1 MQTKT
6 RPSDN
11 FCKLL
16 KIIRLSS
23 SLVGIDVIDENF
35 KFNYVVGFVLVA
47 IAWNFTISIYTVW
60 KDVKTD
66 WTVLLDV
73 FSPISCAT
81 QGVIKIMSILLYPKL
96 YRELA
101 MDLVNIYKKYEA
113 LGTKYE
119 TKLFEWNQSMKNI
132 LIIGGLVYFVSAVLA
147 LITPVFLYIF
157 KGERHLIIMCQ
168 MPYVDLDTDHGY
180 FITIGYNILCVFVAA
195 FGLYGADLYVFLFLS
210 HSIFFY
216 DIFALKVEDLH
227 EVLHENKQDTRL
239 KAMVNDIASW
249 HQYYLDFNDK
259 CNQIFFWTITAHI
272 LCTILGILTTL
283 LIIMLK
289 YWPGAYP
296 YIFVCFVWLYMYS
309 ILGTRVEICN
319 DQFCDG
325 IYDINWYD
333 LDVSDQ
339 KTVSLMLMQ
348 SQVPRIITIA
358 GIEPLSVNTA
368 LKITRSI
375 YSLAMMVMQFNE

>member
-1 MQTKT
+1 METKT

-11 FCKLL
+11 FHKLL

-23 SLVGIDVIDENF
+23 SLIGVDVIDENY
-35 KFNYVVGFVLVA
+35 KFNYVIGFVMVA
-47 IAWNFTISIYTVW
+47 IAWNFMCSIYSIY
-60 KDVKTD
+60 KDVTTD

-73 FSPISCAT
+73 FSPISCAA
-81 QGVIKIMSILLYPKL
+81 QGTIKLCSLMLYPKL

-101 MDLVNIYKKYEA
+101 MDLVEIYKKYQA
-113 LGTKYE
+113 VGQKYE
-119 TKLFEWNQSMKNI
+119 TKLFEWNKSMKNI
-132 LIIGGLVYFVSAVLA
+132 LIIGALVYFVSSLLA
-147 LITPVFLYIF
+147 LVTPIFLYIF

-168 MPYVDLDTDHGY
+168 MPYVDVATDHGY
-180 FITIGYNILCVFVAA
+180 FITIGYNLLCVFVAA
-195 FGLYGADLYVFLFLS
+195 FGLYGADLYVFLFLT

-216 DIFALKVEDLH
+216 DIFALKVDDLH
-227 EVLHENKQDTRL
+227 EILRQDNKDKRIKPL
-239 KAMVNDIASW
+239 INDIAEW

-259 CNQIFFWTITAHI
+259 CNQIFFWSITAHI
-272 LCTILGILTTL
+272 LCTTLGILSTL

-296 YIFVCFVWLYMYS
+296 YIFVCFVWLYMYC
-309 ILGTRVEICN
+309 ILGTRVETCN

-333 LDVSDQ
+333 LDISDQ
-339 KTVSLMLMQ
+339 KTVSLMLLQ
-348 SQVPRIITIA
+348 SQVPRLITIA

-375 YSLAMMVMQFNE
+375 YSLVMMVMQFNE

>member
-11 FCKLL
+11 FYKLL

-23 SLVGIDVIDENF
+23 SLVGIDVIDENY
-35 KFNYVVGFVLVA
+35 KFNYVVGFVLMA
-47 IAWNFTISIYTVW
+47 IAWNFMISIYTIC

-81 QGVIKIMSILLYPKL
+81 QGVVKIISLLLYPKL

-101 MDLVNIYKKYEA
+101 MDLVEIYKKYQA
-113 LGTKYE
+113 LGSKYE
-119 TKLFEWNQSMKNI
+119 TKLLEWNQSMKNI
-132 LIIGGLVYFVSAVLA
+132 LIIGGL
-147 LITPVFLYIF
+147 
-157 KGERHLIIMCQ
+157 GERHLIIMCQ
-168 MPYVDLDTDHGY
+168 MPYVDVNTDHGY

-195 FGLYGADLYVFLFLS
+195 FGLYGADLYVFLFLT

-216 DIFALKVEDLH
+216 DIFALKVGDLH
-227 EVLHENKQDTRL
+227 EVLRENNKDKRI
-239 KAMVNDIASW
+239 KALVNDIAGW
-249 HQYYLDFNDK
+249 HQYYLEFNDK
-259 CNQIFFWTITAHI
+259 CNLIFFWTITSHI
-272 LCTILGILTTL
+272 LCTTLGILSTL

-333 LDVSDQ
+333 LDVSAQ
-339 KTVSLMLMQ
+339 KTVSLMLME

-375 YSLAMMVMQFNE
+375 YSLVMMVMQFNE